1 MEGYIII
8 KKKNAP
14 DVPMIDRRTRPNWK
28 LVHVPNRVY
37 MNPNSRTRQRIFLPG
52 IAHLVTEGMCE
63 KHGHPYEFQIVIDA
77 PLRDMA
83 NILAEFCCRV
93 RAGYQFEPGDVL
105 DDILADGALVRLDL
119 HVDLQFRPVLR
130 VVFQDGQDRCPE
142 DEKCSYGCNLQN
154 VPTPLLLYPDIWRKK
169 NREN

>member
-1 MEGYIII
+1 MI
-8 KKKNAP
+8 KNKNAP

-52 IAHLVTEGMCE
+52 ITHLVTEGMCE

-77 PLRDMA
+77 PLLDMA

-105 DDILADGALVRLDL
+105 DDILADGSLVRLDL
-119 HVDLQFRPVLR
+119 HVDL
-130 VVFQDGQDRCPE
+130 
-142 DEKCSYGCNLQN
+142 
-154 VPTPLLLYPDIWRKK
+154 
-169 NREN
+169 

>member
-28 LVHVPNRVY
+28 LVHVPN
-37 MNPNSRTRQRIFLPG
+37 L
-52 IAHLVTEGMCE
+52 
-63 KHGHPYEFQIVIDA
+63 VIDA

-130 VVFQDGQDRCPE
+130 VVFQDGQDRWPE

>member
-1 MEGYIII
+1 
-8 KKKNAP
+8 
-14 DVPMIDRRTRPNWK
+14 MIDRRTRPNWK

-105 DDILADGALVRLDL
+105 DDILADGATCSAGPPCWTFSSGR
-119 HVDLQFRPVLR
+119 VLR
-130 VVFQDGQDRCPE
+130 VVFQDGQDRWPE

>member
-1 MEGYIII
+1 MI

-14 DVPMIDRRTRPNWK
+14 DVPMIDRKTRPNWK
-28 LVHVPNRVY
+28 LVYVPNR
-37 MNPNSRTRQRIFLPG
+37 
-52 IAHLVTEGMCE
+52 MCE

-130 VVFQDGQDRCPE
+130 VVFQDGQDRWPE

-169 NREN
+169 K